1 VLRNL
6 PCKRVQ
12 VDEIWSFVYAKA
24 NNLRRIKGDP
34 DQAGD
39 VWTWTALCADTKL
52 LASFCVGDRTYH
64 TALPFMQD
72 LQQRLANRVQLT
84 SDGHRSY
91 IVAVEETFGADVD
104 YAMLQ
109 KLYGAD
115 PAGERRYSPAKCI
128 RCAQAD

>member
-1 VLRNL
+1 MDL
-6 PCKRVQ
+6 
-12 VDEIWSFVYAKA
+12 D
-24 NNLRRIKGDP
+24 GDLFGHE
-34 DQAGD
+34 AIGD
-39 VWTWTALCADTKL
+39 
-52 LASFCVGDRTYH
+52 FCVGDRTYH

-72 LQQRLANRVQLT
+72 LKERLANRVQLT

-91 IVAVEETFGADVD
+91 IVAVDETFGDDVD

-128 RCAQAD
+128 GARGRAITGQSRSRPHQHVIG